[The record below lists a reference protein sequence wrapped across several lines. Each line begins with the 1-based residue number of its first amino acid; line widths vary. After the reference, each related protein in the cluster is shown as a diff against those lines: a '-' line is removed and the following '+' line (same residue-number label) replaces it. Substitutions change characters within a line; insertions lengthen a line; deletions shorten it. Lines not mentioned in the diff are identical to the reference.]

1 MGEIRGRARLRHPT
15 RPLSIGISLGLS
27 IGLLVSVFFA
37 MPSVPAQSREPDRT
51 LKLFFGHT
59 GERGEFTFKRN
70 GRYDRR
76 EIAKIN
82 HFLRDWRKNEDATMD
97 PQLLDLVWT
106 IYRQSGS
113 RDYIHVVSA
122 YRSPATNEMLRK
134 RSSGVAKNSQ
144 HRLGKAMDFYL
155 PDVPLAKL
163 REAAMRAQGGGVGYY
178 PRSGSPFVHVDTG
191 NVRAWPRMSR
201 EQLIALFPNG
211 NTLHLPADGKPLPG
225 YEQAVAR
232 RKASGTTALAYL
244 ETGPSEAED
253 TDRTGTDSDT
263 RGWLARVFK
272 DDEEQADEAAPPE
285 PTAASVEVA
294 AVEADPADARVPRA
308 RPADEA
314 TAGGPAEVVVASV
327 DAGVAAMLV
336 MPAMATLNPEE
347 LGIGE
352 RALPPQETEGAIA
365 KVVEQEDSADPVE
378 LAYAAPEPTVEV
390 SDADRAILEAFAV
403 LDRSAAEAPDPAL
416 VAALT
421 REASAAIAT
430 EETFPGA
437 EDMDYGPGVVVAAG
451 DLHSYEGD
459 EDILLDLIEA
469 AAPADPRASGFE
481 MPKPGD
487 SEALFVAPEAAS
499 DVADLRG
506 EAALPV
512 DRFTTKQPESDQG
525 FFTKLFASLIE

>member
-1 MGEIRGRARLRHPT
+1 
-15 RPLSIGISLGLS
+15 
-27 IGLLVSVFFA
+27 

-76 EIAKIN
+76 EIAKLN
-82 HFLRDWRKNEDATMD
+82 HFLRDWRKNEDAKMD
-97 PQLLDLVWT
+97 PQLLDLVWS

-113 RDYIHVVSA
+113 HDYIHIVSA

-155 PDVPLAKL
+155 PDVPLSKL
-163 REAAMRAQGGGVGYY
+163 REIAIKAQGGGVGFY

-232 RKASGTTALAYL
+232 RKATGTTALAYL
-244 ETGPSEAED
+244 ETEPTEAD
-253 TDRTGTDSDT
+253 DADRTGTDTNT
-263 RGWLARVFK
+263 RSWLARVFK
-272 DDEEQADEAAPPE
+272 DDEEQADQAQSVTPEAG
-285 PTAASVEVA
+285 AAVEVA
-294 AVEADPADARVPRA
+294 AVEAEADLGDARVPRA
-308 RPADEA
+308 RPGDE
-314 TAGGPAEVVVASV
+314 TPAEVVVASV
-327 DAGVAAMLV
+327 DAGVAALLI
-336 MPAMATLNPEE
+336 MPEAATLNPEDF
-347 LGIGE
+347 GIGE
-352 RALPPQETEGAIA
+352 RALPPQDPDVAIA
-365 KVVEQEDSADPVE
+365 KLVTPEDEPEAVAPAQPAQ
-378 LAYAAPEPTVEV
+378 LAYAAEPTADV

-403 LDRSAAEAPDPAL
+403 LDRSAADAPDPAL

-421 REASAAIAT
+421 QQASAAIASD
-430 EETFPGA
+430 ETFPGA
-437 EDMDYGPGVVVAAG
+437 EGADFGPGVVVAAG

-469 AAPADPRASGFE
+469 AAPADPSVGDLE
-481 MPKPGD
+481 MPKPTG
-487 SEALFVAPEAAS
+487 SEALFAAPEAAS

-506 EAALPV
+506 EATLPV
-512 DRFTTKQPESDQG
+512 DHFTTKQPEPENRDQG